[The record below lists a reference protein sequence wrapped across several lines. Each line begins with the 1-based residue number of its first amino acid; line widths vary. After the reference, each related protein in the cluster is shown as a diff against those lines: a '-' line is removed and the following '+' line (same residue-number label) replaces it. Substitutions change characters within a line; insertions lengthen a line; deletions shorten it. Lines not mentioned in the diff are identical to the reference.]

1 MGKYAAYTVTTLK
14 NTQVYKFDVLLRV
27 INSFILVIA
36 FREVWKAIYASGQ
49 GLAASTGVT
58 SQGMQTY
65 AMLAVILF
73 AIIPPSDSFEISS
86 KVRDGSIVFD
96 MQKPWDFEWMHFSKA
111 VASFLFGLAY
121 IIIPQLILIFLLF
134 PVDYPTG
141 LQAAAFAAS
150 VLLAFVLSFL
160 INFIVGMTAVL
171 FTETWGIEVFK
182 SVVTDIC
189 SGAMVPLWFFPAAV
203 GRVLEWLPFQ
213 GIFNI
218 PLSLFIGKIT
228 GSAVW
233 EQLAFQA
240 VWCLIL
246 LLFSRLTLA
255 WIERKLVI
263 SGG

>member
-1 MGKYAAYTVTTLK
+1 MGKYAAYTITTLK

-36 FREVWKAIYASGQ
+36 FREVWKAIYANGQ
-49 GLAASTGVT
+49 GLALSTGVT

-65 AMLAVILF
+65 AMLSVILF
-73 AIIPPSDSFEISS
+73 AIMPPSISYEISD

-111 VASFLFGLAY
+111 AGVLLYSIVYAV
-121 IIIPQLILIFLLF
+121 IPQLIAVFLFF
-134 PVDYPTG
+134 PIDYPTD

-150 VLLAFVLSFL
+150 VLLAFLLSFL

-171 FTETWGIEVFK
+171 FTETWGIDMFK
-182 SVVTDIC
+182 TVITDIC
-189 SGAMVPLWFFPAAV
+189 SGAMVPLWFFPDAV
-203 GRVLEWLPFQ
+203 SRVLLWLPFQ

-228 GSAVW
+228 GTAIW

-240 VWCLIL
+240 AWCLIL
-246 LLFSRLTLA
+246 LLLSRVILA

-263 SGG
+263 TGG